1 MKTSFHITGQD
12 KIMLSWENDILG
24 TLLRQKTGSL
34 HDTVIVHLGLAMLLA
49 RGRTLGHQLRGIH
62 LRLVR
67 LGMGKSHPHTFNAD
81 QPHDSIKPRA
91 GSDQPL
97 HESKVAT
104 RHGPGR
110 P

>member
-1 MKTSFHITGQD
+1 
-12 KIMLSWENDILG
+12 MLLGENDILG
-24 TLLRQKTGSL
+24 TLLRHKAGSL

-62 LRLVR
+62 LRLVH
-67 LGMGKSHPHTFNAD
+67 LGAGESHPHTFNAD
-81 QPHDSIKPRA
+81 RPLDGIKPRA
-91 GSDQPL
+91 STDQPL

-104 RHGPGR
+104 GHGLGR